1 MSAEAPVPAN
11 TRDPAPQWLRRG
23 PRSALS
29 LIVIQVGLL
38 GAMAA
43 WMRVEE
49 ATQPRGWAPT
59 APVDP
64 ELPIRGRYV
73 SLVLRL
79 PAPTMAPRGDKAPQ
93 GGGER
98 VERVLL
104 RVRDG
109 RLLAVPALP
118 GDSNPQNAWR
128 RDGTPDPG
136 AASVEAAVDL
146 EPPLAF
152 FLPEHSADPSRRPP
166 GERLW
171 AEVVLPRWGP
181 PRPLRL
187 GVERQPGRIE
197 PLPSR

>member
-1 MSAEAPVPAN
+1 MSADMSHPSN
-11 TRDPAPQWLRRG
+11 TRVPTLHWLRRG
-23 PRSALS
+23 RRSTLS
-29 LIVIQVGLL
+29 LIAVQVGLL

-79 PAPTMAPRGDKAPQ
+79 PAPTMAPRDGMASQ

-98 VERVLL
+98 VARVVL

-109 RLLAVPALP
+109 RVTAVTARA

-128 RDGTPDPG
+128 RDGTPDP
-136 AASVEAAVDL
+136 AAADPEPAVDL

>member
-1 MSAEAPVPAN
+1 MSQAMPPPFNDRRSLPPLLSGAP
-11 TRDPAPQWLRRG
+11 RR
-23 PRSALS
+23 ALV
-29 LIVIQVGLL
+29 LIALQVGLL
-38 GAMAA
+38 GAMVA
-43 WMRVEE
+43 WMGVEQ

-73 SLVLRL
+73 SLVLRV
-79 PAPTMAPRGDKAPQ
+79 PAPTLTTRDDDAR
-93 GGGER
+93 EVR
-98 VERVLL
+98 VAL

-109 RLLAVPALP
+109 RVYAMPASRDD
-118 GDSNPQNAWR
+118 GNPQNAWR
-128 RDGTPDPG
+128 QEGLATP
-136 AASVEAAVDL
+136 AVEL
-146 EPPLAF
+146 QPPLAF

-166 GERLW
+166 GETLW

-197 PLPSR
+197 PLVSR

>member
-1 MSAEAPVPAN
+1 MSAEAPVPGN

-23 PRSALS
+23 LRSALS
-29 LIVIQVGLL
+29 LIAIQVGLL
-38 GAMAA
+38 GAMAV

-79 PAPTMAPRGDKAPQ
+79 PAPTMALRSGMAPQ

-98 VERVLL
+98 VARVVL

-109 RLLAVPALP
+109 RVTAVPARP

-136 AASVEAAVDL
+136 AATVEPAVDL

-187 GVERQPGRIE
+187 GVERPPGRIE
-197 PLPSR
+197 PLSSR